1 MKRGVRS
8 RDDYFTVFALAN
20 ATHHSRL
27 GLTVSRRVAAL
38 AVVRNRIKRHV
49 RESYR
54 LVKTTL
60 PSVDIVI
67 LANSA
72 AATADATT
80 LRRSL
85 SHHFSRIQRLC
96 AASH

>member
-20 ATHHSRL
+20 ATQHSRL
-27 GLTVSRRVAAL
+27 GVTVSRRVAAL
-38 AVVRNRIKRHV
+38 AVVRNRIKRHIREAFRRV
-49 RESYR
+49 RAS
-54 LVKTTL
+54 L
-60 PSVDIVI
+60 PAVDIVI

-85 SHHFSRIQRLC
+85 AHHLSRIQRLC
-96 AASH
+96 AACH

>member
-27 GLTVSRRVAAL
+27 GLTVSRRVAGL
-38 AVVRNRIKRHV
+38 AVVRNRIKRHM

-54 LVKTTL
+54 QAKSTL
-60 PSVDIVI
+60 PPVDIVI
-67 LANSA
+67 LANPA
-72 AATADATT
+72 AATADAAA

-85 SHHFSRIQRLC
+85 SHHLSRIQQLC
-96 AASH
+96 AASC